1 MRTLY
6 TKYGDPGDVAYHAIV
21 DTSSG
26 ARTSVLRPH
35 PPLLIQSLYR
45 DLRKI
50 ASAKGQGS
58 QKTRQ
63 AITDKLMLSAVGSSW
78 MTTGKTDLAARRNS
92 HLLGEEARYLV
103 RTLAQNLRVGA
114 VRTTILNALAKAF
127 VLSPPPTVLSLS
139 ADVRTLSI
147 SSEDLQCINSQKRD
161 RSSLSPV
168 RKGKAK
174 VDQSEAYK
182 EALERVQA
190 TLKRAEALLRQAY
203 AQHPSYDDL
212 VAALLRDGINTVIEP
227 THPIGLTIGV
237 PLMPTLGEPTRSL
250 DEIYERL
257 GPNASWTAEMKYD
270 GQRAQVHAWRAE
282 ENVNVKI
289 YSRHLETMPDKVS
302 ILTKALT
309 NPHDVSSIQ
318 IWFI

>member
-1 MRTLY
+1 MRALY
-6 TKYGDPGDVAYHAIV
+6 TRYGDPGDVAYHAVI

-45 DLRKI
+45 DLHKI

-78 MTTGKTDLAARRNS
+78 TTTGKTDLAANRNA

-127 VLSPPPTVLSLS
+127 VLSPPPAVLSLP
-139 ADVRTLSI
+139 ADDRTLSI
-147 SSEDLQCINSQKRD
+147 SSDDLRCIASQKQD
-161 RSSLSPV
+161 QSPLSPV

-174 VDQSEAYK
+174 IGQSEAYK
-182 EALERVQA
+182 EAHERVQA

-212 VAALLRDGINTVIEP
+212 VAALLRGGIDTVIEP

-237 PLMPTLGEPTRSL
+237 PLMPALGEPTRSL

-257 GPNASWTAEMKYD
+257 GPHALWTAEMKYD
-270 GQRAQVHAWRAE
+270 GQRAQVHAWRAGDH
-282 ENVNVKI
+282 VNVKI
-289 YSRHLETMPDKVS
+289 YSRHLETMTDKVS
-302 ILTKALT
+302 RLTRALK
-309 NPHDVSSIQ
+309 
-318 IWFI
+318 